1 MYFAIFSGLKST
13 INRFFISGDAKTKEE
28 ATINIMWHLQ
38 EKGYS
43 KSDIQ
48 KIEPFFNSKQTQSG
62 ANVKFKDEPGKHN
75 ELKN

>member
-1 MYFAIFSGLKST
+1 
-13 INRFFISGDAKTKEE
+13 
-28 ATINIMWHLQ
+28 MWHLQ

-48 KIEPFFNSKQTQSG
+48 KIEPFFNNKQTQSG

>member
-1 MYFAIFSGLKST
+1 M
-13 INRFFISGDAKTKEE
+13 
-28 ATINIMWHLQ
+28 
-38 EKGYS
+38 GYS

-75 ELKN
+75 KLKN